1 MRERE
6 GEKEGAGERWGGE
19 RGRGESREGGR
30 ERERVHSSLIPQT
43 FEALGVR
50 VNFQRHGVYNREGMW
65 MRWESGKLLVLG

>member
-6 GEKEGAGERWGGE
+6 RERKRELGRGGE
-19 RGRGESREGGR
+19 GRGESREGGR